1 MSALRKL
8 IGSGVLRTFVLCAA
22 LAVIMQGAAASL
34 AVACSL
40 SPDHDAR
47 FSQMH
52 DGQASDHHAMPH
64 EMDHAAPQHSSVH
77 SDHASGQPSGD
88 DGAMQPLDC
97 CHWSGTSELTS
108 SAPISAPS
116 TAQLQRQ
123 KPASGNAPGGSQ
135 THGLDRPPKLTVSTS

>member
-1 MSALRKL
+1 MYALRKL
-8 IGSGVLRTFVLCAA
+8 FGTGLLRTFVLCAA

-40 SPDHDAR
+40 SPDHDGG

-52 DGQASDHHAMPH
+52 GGQASDHHAMPH
-64 EMDHAAPQHSSVH
+64 EMDHAGANHSDMH

-88 DGAMQPLDC
+88 DGAMQLLDC
-97 CHWSGTSELTS
+97 CHSTGTSELTS
-108 SAPISAPS
+108 SAPSVPS

-123 KPASGNAPGGSQ
+123 KPVSGSAPGGSQ
-135 THGLDRPPKLTVSTS
+135 SQGLDRPPKSTVSTS

>member
-8 IGSGVLRTFVLCAA
+8 FGSGLLRTIVLCAA

-52 DGQASDHHAMPH
+52 HGQASDHHAMPH
-64 EMDHAAPQHSSVH
+64 EMDHAGAQHSNMH

-108 SAPISAPS
+108 SAPSVPS

-123 KPASGNAPGGSQ
+123 KPVSGNAPGGSQ
-135 THGLDRPPKLTVSTS
+135 SQGLDRPPKSTVSTS